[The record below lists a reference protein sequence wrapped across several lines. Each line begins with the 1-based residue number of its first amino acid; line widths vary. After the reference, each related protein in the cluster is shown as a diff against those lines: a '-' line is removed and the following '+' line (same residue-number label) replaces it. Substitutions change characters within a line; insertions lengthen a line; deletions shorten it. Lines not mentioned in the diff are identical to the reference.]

1 MPHRTLDVDGTSWR
15 VMPSGHTTQS
25 DADEFGVVFVRAVGA
40 DRTVRFSRFRPA
52 AARSRDEAVVRLS
65 DEALRALFAAS
76 QPGDTAPEAGYR
88 L

>member
-1 MPHRTLDVDGTSWR
+1 MPHRTLDVDGTPWR

-25 DADEFGVVFVRAVGA
+25 DADEFGLVFVRASGA
-40 DRTVRFSRFRPA
+40 DRMVRFTRFRPA
-52 AARSRDEAVVRLS
+52 AVRSREQAVAQLS
-65 DEALRALFAAS
+65 DDALRALFTAS